1 MGRKELGMSPS
12 CVRDLTLDFFGWFRS
27 LQYNSTT
34 VQNKK
39 SQGSPMSFNTSQ
51 LMTWS
56 LKCHH
61 YFGFHFFY
69 FLGGKALRI
78 ASGTTK
84 LLNDDLI
91 NVLDP
96 DSTKAEISITLVPA
110 SGKILLIFF
119 PKILVFCYQNCS
131 D

>member
-1 MGRKELGMSPS
+1 MSVDRELNWSLQLGTYKKKVKDPKWVSKQVS
-12 CVRDLTLDFFGWFRS
+12 SSLGHISVTIILDFI
-27 LQYNSTT
+27 
-34 VQNKK
+34 
-39 SQGSPMSFNTSQ
+39 
-51 LMTWS
+51 
-56 LKCHH
+56 
-61 YFGFHFFY
+61 FY

-110 SGKILLIFF
+110 SGKILLIFSPQSNIF
-119 PKILVFCYQNCS
+119 F
-131 D
+131 

>member
-1 MGRKELGMSPS
+1 M
-12 CVRDLTLDFFGWFRS
+12 DFI
-27 LQYNSTT
+27 
-34 VQNKK
+34 
-39 SQGSPMSFNTSQ
+39 
-51 LMTWS
+51 
-56 LKCHH
+56 
-61 YFGFHFFY
+61 FY

-110 SGKILLIFF
+110 SGKILLIFS
-119 PKILVFCYQNCS
+119 PTPVELERCGISQAGYAVRALIAS
-131 D
+131 

>member
-1 MGRKELGMSPS
+1 MGL
-12 CVRDLTLDFFGWFRS
+12 
-27 LQYNSTT
+27 
-34 VQNKK
+34 
-39 SQGSPMSFNTSQ
+39 NTSQ
-51 LMTWS
+51 LSTS
-56 LKCHH
+56 AHKSQD
-61 YFGFHFFY
+61 HFEILDFIFI

-110 SGKILLIFF
+110 SGKIPKIYIFF
-119 PKILVFCYQNCS
+119 
-131 D
+131 

>member
-1 MGRKELGMSPS
+1 MGL
-12 CVRDLTLDFFGWFRS
+12 
-27 LQYNSTT
+27 
-34 VQNKK
+34 
-39 SQGSPMSFNTSQ
+39 NTSQ
-51 LMTWS
+51 LSTS
-56 LKCHH
+56 AHKCQD
-61 YFGFHFFY
+61 HFEILDFIFI

-110 SGKILLIFF
+110 SGKFVFLFF
-119 PKILVFCYQNCS
+119 YLR
-131 D
+131 

>member
-1 MGRKELGMSPS
+1 MCGSDFYEIHTKQEKAKDPEWISTKVNSSLGYIN
-12 CVRDLTLDFFGWFRS
+12 VTIILNFI
-27 LQYNSTT
+27 
-34 VQNKK
+34 
-39 SQGSPMSFNTSQ
+39 
-51 LMTWS
+51 
-56 LKCHH
+56 
-61 YFGFHFFY
+61 FY

-110 SGKILLIFF
+110 SGKIPKIYIFF
-119 PKILVFCYQNCS
+119 
-131 D
+131 